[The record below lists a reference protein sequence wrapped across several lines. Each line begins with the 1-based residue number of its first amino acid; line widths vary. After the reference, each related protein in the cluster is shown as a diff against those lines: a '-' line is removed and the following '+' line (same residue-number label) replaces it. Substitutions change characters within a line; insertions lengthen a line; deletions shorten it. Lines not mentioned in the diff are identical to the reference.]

1 MWNELGIARVLVARA
16 RPDLAVHRSAQS
28 DAESLQS
35 AVALPRVAALDAR
48 DSHRLLY
55 ETGVWHT
62 EIELASNAQNSQ
74 QHIIVNK
81 TFSVL
86 QGVIE
91 ANQEPCESLRS
102 AGRSRAEERVAE
114 ACA

>member
-1 MWNELGIARVLVARA
+1 MYSLLERDRTLRYIDQLKATLKAHRV
-16 RPDLAVHRSAQS
+16 Q
-28 DAESLQS
+28 
-35 AVALPRVAALDAR
+35 VALPRVAALDAR
-48 DSHRLLY
+48 VSHRLLY